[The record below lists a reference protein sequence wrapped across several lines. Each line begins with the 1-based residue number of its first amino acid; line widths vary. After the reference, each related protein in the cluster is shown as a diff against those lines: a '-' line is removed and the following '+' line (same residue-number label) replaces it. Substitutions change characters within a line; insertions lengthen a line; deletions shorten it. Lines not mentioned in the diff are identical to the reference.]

1 VVEYLARCV
10 RPWVQSSAPKK
21 KKRTN
26 KRKGNTPPIP
36 PSASI
41 DCGLAVGS
49 ETVIPSG
56 LNMTGKTG
64 NTWEPQVMEVE
75 KRESEI
81 SASHKKL

>member
-1 VVEYLARCV
+1 
-10 RPWVQSSAPKK
+10 
-21 KKRTN
+21 
-26 KRKGNTPPIP
+26 
-36 PSASI
+36 
-41 DCGLAVGS
+41 VGS